1 MKKFLSVGADKIS
14 VNSAA
19 IKNPNLI
26 SEGANRFGNQCIVVA
41 IDAKK
46 IGKNWNVFIN
56 GGRINTKLDVFGWA
70 KKLKHWVREKFF

>member
-46 IGKNWNVFIN
+46 NWQ
-56 GGRINTKLDVFGWA
+56 KLERFY
-70 KKLKHWVREKFF
+70 